1 MTIVIVGASGRTSS
15 YVLRALLSS
24 TSLPVRAVLRSE
36 RGAESLRT
44 EHPSLMDAVSVQ
56 NYINTGEV
64 EKALHGAK
72 VVWYNAHAFVPNT
85 AATAISVIDAAM
97 RAGAEHFVFCS
108 VLHPL
113 LTKLINHEEKLP

>member
-1 MTIVIVGASGRTSS
+1 
-15 YVLRALLSS
+15 
-24 TSLPVRAVLRSE
+24 
-36 RGAESLRT
+36 
-44 EHPSLMDAVSVQ
+44 MDAVSVQ